1 MLDRAADGLEAV
13 EVFDLDDGCLDEVAV
28 TECEVAVDVGLEP
41 HVALLQHTLARA
53 EEAAD
58 VAEGLAEDDDLFGGL
73 KVWLRHHFEQGGSGA
88 VEVEDGMVDRAAT
101 GCIVQELAGVLLEV
115 GADDA
120 DAARRGVVVYS
131 DGTAALLVEREGA
144 GDVERTV
151 EAEGPVVLAD
161 LVPLGHV
168 GVEVAL
174 AVPAGEVSDLAVEGE
189 ADLDGE
195 LHRPPIQ
202 HGERTR

>member
-1 MLDRAADGLEAV
+1 MTLLWSSHERVCLVPGPITRAVLEPAAGLLAELVLDRAADGLEAV

-101 GCIVQELAGVLLEV
+101 GVHRAG
-115 GADDA
+115 AC
-120 DAARRGVVVYS
+120 R
-131 DGTAALLVEREGA
+131 
-144 GDVERTV
+144 
-151 EAEGPVVLAD
+151 
-161 LVPLGHV
+161 
-168 GVEVAL
+168 
-174 AVPAGEVSDLAVEGE
+174 
-189 ADLDGE
+189 
-195 LHRPPIQ
+195 RPPR
-202 HGERTR
+202 GGRG